1 MGADG
6 TFRLGVLGSGNGSNF
21 TAIAEAIER
30 GEVPAEIALVL
41 SDVKE
46 AEILCHANRMG
57 IATRFINPGNY
68 RTKLDEEAEKTYVN
82 ALQEAGVNLVVMA
95 GFMRIL
101 KGEFLKCFAGKVV
114 NIHPSLLPAFP
125 GLEAWQQALDY
136 GVKYTGATVHFV
148 EQGIDSGA
156 IIAQES
162 VPLLDNDTPERLL
175 DRIHKAE
182 YRIYPKAIADIARG
196 DIMLKGRRTHRLTA

>member
-1 MGADG
+1 MGASD
-6 TFRLGVLGSGNGSNF
+6 TFRLGILGSGNGSNVI
-21 TAIAEAIER
+21 AIAEAIER

-41 SDVKE
+41 SDSKE

-57 IATRFINPGNY
+57 ITTRFIDPGNY
-68 RTKLDEEAEKTYVN
+68 RTKLDEDAEKTYVN

-101 KGEFLKCFAGKVV
+101 KGEFLKCFTGKVV
-114 NIHPSLLPAFP
+114 NIHPSLLPSFP

-136 GVKYTGATVHFV
+136 GVKHTGATVHFV

-156 IIAQES
+156 IIAQET
-162 VPLLDNDTPERLL
+162 VPILDNDTSEELL
-175 DRIHKAE
+175 DRIHQAE
-182 YRIYPKAIADIARG
+182 HRIYPKAIADIARG
-196 DIMLKGRRTHRLTA
+196 DITLKGRRTHRLTA

>member
-1 MGADG
+1 M
-6 TFRLGVLGSGNGSNF
+6 R
-21 TAIAEAIER
+21 
-30 GEVPAEIALVL
+30 
-41 SDVKE
+41 
-46 AEILCHANRMG
+46 HANRMG
-57 IATRFINPGNY
+57 IETRFIDPGNY

-101 KGEFLKCFAGKVV
+101 KGEFLKCFTGKVV
-114 NIHPSLLPAFP
+114 NIHPSLLPSFP

-136 GVKYTGATVHFV
+136 GVKHTGATVHFV

-156 IIAQES
+156 IIAQET
-162 VPLLDNDTPERLL
+162 VPILDNDTSEKLL

-196 DIMLKGRRTHRLTA
+196 DIMLKGRRTHRLPA

>member
-1 MGADG
+1 MGTDG

-30 GEVPAEIALVL
+30 GEVPAKIALVL

-46 AEILCHANRMG
+46 AEILRHANRME
-57 IATRFINPGNY
+57 IATRFIDPGNY
-68 RTKLDEEAEKTYVN
+68 HTKLDEEAEKTYVN

-101 KGEFLKCFAGKVV
+101 KGEFLKCFTGKVV